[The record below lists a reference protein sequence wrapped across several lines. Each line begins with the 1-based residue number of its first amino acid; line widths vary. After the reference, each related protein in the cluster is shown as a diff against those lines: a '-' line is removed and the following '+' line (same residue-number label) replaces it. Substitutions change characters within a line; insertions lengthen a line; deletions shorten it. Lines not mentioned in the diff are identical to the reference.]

1 MTVTTQITPD
11 QYDAICGDL
20 FEVEILATLRNGKS
34 KPATAQRWQPF
45 SVEELR
51 RLQEV
56 LSNNIENIQADCVD
70 DDGQQTVSTDLDEA
84 MLEEVLTEINQRLVV
99 A

>member
-1 MTVTTQITPD
+1 VT
-11 QYDAICGDL
+11 
-20 FEVEILATLRNGKS
+20 
-34 KPATAQRWQPF
+34 RWQPF